1 MKMKGKLFLGA
12 AESEKRVIL
21 PVTHERWGLAW
32 YIKRLFFL
40 FLMIFLVVC
49 IRVLWL
55 YAQNES
61 ETLLASVAT
70 FFVEQS
76 IGMPK

>member
-1 MKMKGKLFLGA
+1 MKGKHFLGA

-21 PVTHERWGLAW
+21 PVTHRRRGLAW

-55 YAQNES
+55 YAQSES
-61 ETLLASVAT
+61 EALLASVAT

>member
-1 MKMKGKLFLGA
+1 MKGRLLLGEA
-12 AESEKRVIL
+12 KSEKRVIL
-21 PVTHERWGLAW
+21 PVTHGRWGLAW

-55 YAQNES
+55 YAQSES
-61 ETLLASVAT
+61 EALLASVVT